1 MDQNVAHLP
10 EGTVIAGKFRI
21 LRLLGMGGMGAV
33 YEIEHEL
40 TKHRRALKM
49 LHAQFR
55 AYPNVIAR
63 FLREASAAG
72 RIGNPHII
80 ETFDAGE
87 LESGEPYLIMEYLEG
102 ETLSD
107 RLGRSGRLN
116 LDELVELIG
125 QACEGIQ
132 AAHERGIVHRDL
144 KPENLYIVTRD
155 ARPFVK
161 ILDFGVSKFDSE
173 LTGALGVTKEGSTIG
188 TPFYMP
194 PEQIR
199 GEKDIDARADVYAL
213 GVILYECASG
223 KRPFEADTL
232 PHLAV
237 LIHEGKPVPL
247 EELRPDLPRGFIELV
262 TRAMASQR
270 ADRFASARELAQ
282 ALRPFGGPS
291 LDATVEHASQGGTPF
306 VVRPATGEPPV
317 ARSKTGPSMPGS
329 SISIADAP
337 PRSGGRGMLIGAGVA
352 IVVGAGA
359 LAAIKLTSREPAK
372 EPGLAITAVAPP
384 SAVAPAS
391 PPPSAQPAPT
401 PTLAAAPAPTPE
413 PAKPDA
419 GAESA
424 PHVAGRPAAPPAR
437 NPPSNR
443 SPTPQP
449 ATGPGSRAEQKGLA
463 NDNPF
468 K

>member
-1 MDQNVAHLP
+1 MEQNVAHLP

-21 LRLLGMGGMGAV
+21 LRLLGLGGMGAV

-87 LESGEPYLIMEYLEG
+87 LESGEPYLVMEYLEG

-107 RLGRSGRLN
+107 RLGRSGRLG
-116 LDELVELIG
+116 LEELVELVV

-144 KPENLYIVTRD
+144 KPENLYIVTRN
-155 ARPFVK
+155 AKPFVK

-213 GVILYECASG
+213 GVILYECISG

-237 LIHEGKPVPL
+237 LIHEGKATPL

-262 TRAMASQR
+262 ARAMASQR
-270 ADRFASARELAQ
+270 AERFASARELSQ
-282 ALRPFGGPS
+282 ALVPFGGPA
-291 LDATVEHASQGGTPF
+291 LDATVEHEARGPSF
-306 VVRPATGEPPV
+306 VVRPAAPPV
-317 ARSKTGPSMPGS
+317 RSATAASVPGAS
-329 SISIADAP
+329 VSVADTP
-337 PRSGGRGMLIGAGVA
+337 PRRGR
-352 IVVGAGA
+352 VVPLVAGA
-359 LAAIKLTSREPAK
+359 LAIAGVAAVVVAKMSSHPDAK
-372 EPGLAITAVAPP
+372 ELPTVANVSPP
-384 SAVAPAS
+384 SATVSPS
-391 PPPSAQPAPT
+391 PPPSAASPPPVVAPS
-401 PTLAAAPAPTPE
+401 AAAET
-413 PAKPDA
+413 AKPDA
-419 GAESA
+419 GAENA
-424 PHVAGRPAAPPAR
+424 VIPRVAGRPLPR
-437 NPPSNR
+437 NPPPIPPPSNPP
-443 SPTPQP
+443 PTGH
-449 ATGPGSRAEQKGLA
+449 TRADQKGLA
-463 NDNPF
+463 GDNPF